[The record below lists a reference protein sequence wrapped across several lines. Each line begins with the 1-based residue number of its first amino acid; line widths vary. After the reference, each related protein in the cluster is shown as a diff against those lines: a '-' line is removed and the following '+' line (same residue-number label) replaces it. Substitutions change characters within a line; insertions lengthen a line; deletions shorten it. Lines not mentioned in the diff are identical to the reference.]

1 MSERGEVVLIAPGLT
16 AKTGTPKGAAPWNPT
31 GRMALVAQDTLAVL
45 YQLHAA
51 DALPVGPRTTAYKLS
66 MAKNASGLRYTKQ
79 NWLLGDIVYP
89 NNVEGSRPMER
100 VLDGWATFKD
110 VEDAAKRLRQAGEV
124 EWDWISDGS
133 AVDHPVGGY
142 DALEEYLAEV
152 LDPGGVFRDLRFG
165 QSVVPE
171 IYSESAELTPL
182 MYKVSREYGVRTY
195 SGRGIRAAPT
205 SPGRWRSGPSTA
217 GRRQARRR

>member
-1 MSERGEVVLIAPGLT
+1 
-16 AKTGTPKGAAPWNPT
+16 
-31 GRMALVAQDTLAVL
+31 MALVAQDTLAVL

-89 NNVEGSRPMER
+89 NNVEGSRPTER

-152 LDPGGVFRDLRFG
+152 LDPEAFFRDLRFG
-165 QSVVPE
+165 QPVVPE

-182 MYKVSREYGVRTY
+182 MYRVSREYGVRTY
-195 SGRGIRAAPT
+195 SGRGSGGPDLARKVAIRAFNRWTEAGSAKMMRREGPRTLILGSAT
-205 SPGRWRSGPSTA
+205 STTRASRT
-217 GRRQARRR
+217 